1 MTASLSD
8 VNILSADAVRDPYS
22 YFAPLR
28 DTRPVFWDARY
39 KSWLLTSHDVVSR
52 GLRDERFSSN
62 RIAPFID
69 SKLTGPDTDPLV
81 LQAFTVLKDWM
92 VFQDDPGHA
101 RLRSLVRTAFTPRA
115 VARMEEGV
123 QKLSGQLLA
132 GIDYG
137 SEFDLIEQ
145 FAYPLPAMVIA
156 EMLGVPVQDRDKF
169 RRWSEDIGPLVSG
182 GLDNPDRYARAAGA
196 MAELVEFFAD
206 LLKHYRARPADNL
219 MTALIRAREA
229 DDSLTEA
236 EVIATCTL
244 LLFGGHETTAN
255 LIANSILALIRH
267 PDEMDA
273 FCDGLI
279 SPADAVEEFLRYD
292 GPGKAVVRL
301 VGEEVEYGGEVLR
314 PGQRVFMVLAAANHD
329 PAVFGDPDAL
339 RLRRNAKQHLAF
351 GFGSHFC
358 LGAPLARLEARI
370 ALPTLAISLR
380 RFDLADRE
388 LTWQP
393 VFLTRGL
400 QELWIKPRRGA
411 A

>member
-8 VNILSADAVRDPYS
+8 VNILSPDAVSDPYS

-52 GLRDERFSSN
+52 ALRDDHFSSN
-62 RIAPFID
+62 RIVPFID
-69 SKLTGPDTDPLV
+69 NKLTGPDADPLI

-92 VFQDDPGHA
+92 VFQDEPGHA
-101 RLRSLVRTAFTPRA
+101 RLRGLVRTAFTPRA
-115 VARMEEGV
+115 IAKMEEGV
-123 QKLSGQLLA
+123 RKLSEQLLA
-132 GIDYG
+132 AIDYG
-137 SEFDLIEQ
+137 SEFDLIEH

-156 EMLGVPVQDRDKF
+156 EMLGVPLKDRGMF
-169 RRWSEDIGPLVSG
+169 RRWAEDIGPLVSG
-182 GLDNPDRYARAAGA
+182 GLDDPDRYQRAAGA

-206 LLKHYRARPADNL
+206 MLRHYRAQPADNL
-219 MTALIRAREA
+219 ITALIRARDA
-229 DDSLTEA
+229 NDSLTEA

-244 LLFGGHETTAN
+244 LMFGGHETTAN
-255 LIANSILALIRH
+255 LIANSVLALIRH

-273 FCDGLI
+273 FCEGLI
-279 SPADAVEEFLRYD
+279 TPADAVEEFLRYD

-314 PGQRVFMVLAAANHD
+314 PGQRVFIVLAAANHD

-339 RLRRNAKQHLAF
+339 RLRRNAKQHLSF

-358 LGAPLARLEARI
+358 LGAPLARLEGRI
-370 ALPTLAISLR
+370 ALPLLANALR
-380 RFDLADRE
+380 RFELADRE
-388 LTWQP
+388 LKWQP

-400 QELWIKPRRGA
+400 QELWIKPGRGA
-411 A
+411 V